1 MQAEQNPLI
10 VATLDAQ
17 KAFDVMDHEF
27 LLRRLFRDGITG
39 ADWMLLRN
47 MYTNLTSVVKW
58 EGTLPPPFV
67 MKQGA
72 RQGGVL

>member
-1 MQAEQNPLI
+1 MQNEQNTLI

-17 KAFDVMDHEF
+17 KAFDVVDHEL

-47 MYTNLTSVVKW
+47 MYTNLTFVVKW
-58 EGTLPPPFV
+58 EGTLPSPFV
-67 MKQGA
+67 IKQGV
-72 RQGGVL
+72 RQGGDL